1 MSAHDVS
8 LLGVATARL
17 RVGRDQL
24 LLIFAA
30 FNLAFLVVDVGIA
43 HSINSFRPVY
53 EWIPVLAA
61 WPGVATC
68 LALAVPQRPS
78 DRLRL
83 LHQAAMLLN
92 IIVGVL
98 GTVFHL
104 RAVIPPA
111 GGWAWAWIAFGAPVL
126 APLSFAGA
134 ALVGLVA
141 SWHETPGHPGLL
153 NITSHLRVRAP
164 LSRTQHLLC
173 FVALGFA
180 GAALMSFQDHGQYG
194 YTFWEWIPIATGL
207 FATLVV
213 FGRAWNP
220 RPHHPD
226 ELTYLWTM
234 ILAIVVGVAGIA
246 FHLSK
251 DLADSGAVS
260 FERMRALA
268 PIFAPALFSDL
279 GILGLIVALRESPA
293 SSE

>member
-1 MSAHDVS
+1 MTAHDVS

-30 FNLAFLVVDVGIA
+30 FNLAFLVVDVAIA

-53 EWIPVLAA
+53 EWIPVIAA

-68 LALAVPQRPS
+68 LALAIQQQPS

-83 LHQAAMLLN
+83 FHQAAMLLN
-92 IIVGVL
+92 IVVGVL

-104 RAVIPPA
+104 RAVIPPT

-141 SWHETPGHPGLL
+141 SWSEVPGHPGFL
-153 NITSHLRVRAP
+153 NITGRLQIRAP
-164 LSRTQHLLC
+164 LSRTQHLLW

-194 YTFWEWIPIATGL
+194 YTLWEWIPIATGF
-207 FATLVV
+207 FATFVV
-213 FGRAWNP
+213 IGRAWNP
-220 RPHHPD
+220 RHHKPD

-234 ILAIVVGVAGIA
+234 ILAIVVGIAGIA

-260 FERMRALA
+260 LERMRAFA
-268 PIFAPALFSDL
+268 PIFAPGLFSDL
-279 GILGLIVALRESPA
+279 GILGLIVALRETNEPA
-293 SSE
+293 